1 LFKGGAPKVILAGLP
16 TTQLHKLFDSHLA
29 EIAEAGLPINWTDF
43 RRYYSQ
49 IRKSGFYFSNGE
61 LETNLAAIAVPLHQ
75 GEGEVIGALA
85 LVTTVN
91 RMAVIDQSK
100 LTPLIQRVASE
111 ISARLY

>member
-1 LFKGGAPKVILAGLP
+1 MLWRVLNKVDAAGRGQAEIAAAGLP
-16 TTQLHKLFDSHLA
+16 T
-29 EIAEAGLPINWTDF
+29 NWADF

-85 LVTTVN
+85 LVTSVN

-111 ISARLY
+111 ISARLN